1 MRENISEESG
11 GRLRRMFIF
20 FRNPNCGNESFR
32 LSTLHCVFT
41 LWRADKPLGS
51 TSPLHLHHRAG
62 VAAATVTCPC
72 TCQTLCSPH
81 YMHNL
86 ARGSEIKYY
95 YYLHVRDEDS
105 KAQREKLACTKS
117 CSQEVESRNSSLSES
132 RAWPPSHSLLNLNKL
147 CLAKDFWILYLNT
160 HRYSGN
166 ISFINTNQ
174 RVQCSRETNPPDV
187 YSSPLWAQ

>member
-20 FRNPNCGNESFR
+20 FRNPNCGNESFCP
-32 LSTLHCVFT
+32 SPFHCVFT

-51 TSPLHLHHRAG
+51 TNPLHLHHRAG

-81 YMHNL
+81 YMHNV

-117 CSQEVESRNSSLSES
+117 CSQEVESRNSSL
-132 RAWPPSHSLLNLNKL
+132 
-147 CLAKDFWILYLNT
+147 
-160 HRYSGN
+160 
-166 ISFINTNQ
+166 
-174 RVQCSRETNPPDV
+174 
-187 YSSPLWAQ
+187 